1 MTDQSPTTA
10 RADAPAADEPAADEP
25 DSTTGTDGRRTERW
39 KDAAALGIISI
50 VLLLPVG
57 GLLRYQGPPME
68 EGFMLAF
75 PEQILQGRFPHRDFL
90 HLYGPGSL
98 YVLAAV
104 FAVVGVSL
112 TAERLVGLLQHAGV
126 AFGLYALLR
135 PFGRRVATASAVVSI
150 LLLIGPA
157 GLTAL
162 AWNGALALGL
172 CALAVATSAGRR
184 PDASGTDASGS
195 GERGT
200 TVRLVV
206 AGVLAGAALLYRP
219 DMILAVGAGIAAV
232 LWDLPKSRRMP
243 LLIGAGASLLLYV
256 PHLLISGVG
265 ASFEGMFLEPVFS
278 LRGGRALPVPPSWN
292 EIDGFLQRA
301 GALRTDGWPL
311 PMLGLSKQISLWF
324 WLVPISIAVDVVAAW
339 RLRRRAP
346 GSDRARALWPA
357 ALFTAALL
365 PQALQRPDTTHL
377 AWVTG
382 ISFAVMIPAV
392 ASLLEELGPR
402 WTPTWR
408 VTASCGVVAAI
419 LVLVIP
425 FYPARTYVDLV
436 GQTFGRNR
444 FGAPITNGDRT
455 FYFGSAEGAADAQ
468 RVTDA
473 LRERADDGES
483 LIAGPTDLSR
493 TNYNDSFFY
502 FLFPDLVPGTRYI
515 EMDPGL
521 ANTEGSGLAE
531 ELLANDWLI
540 LSGSSD
546 LWSEPNESTESGSQR
561 PNEIVREHYCMVED
575 AGSFQLLQ
583 RCR

>member
-1 MTDQSPTTA
+1 MTDGTEPLAAETEQVPGE
-10 RADAPAADEPAADEP
+10 APETPGAPGAGPRDRSA
-25 DSTTGTDGRRTERW
+25 RW
-39 KDAAALGIISI
+39 KDGVALGIISV

-104 FAVVGVSL
+104 FAVFGVSL
-112 TAERLVGLLQHAGV
+112 TVERLVGLLQHAGV

-135 PFGRRVATASAVVSI
+135 PFGRRIATVSAVVSI

-172 CALAVATSAGRR
+172 CSLAVATSAGRR
-184 PDASGTDASGS
+184 EDG
-195 GERGT
+195 RGT

-219 DMILAVGAGIAAV
+219 DMILAVGAGTFAV
-232 LWDLPKSRRMP
+232 LWDLPRARRWP
-243 LLIGAGASLLLYV
+243 LLIGAGATLLLYV
-256 PHLLISGVG
+256 PHLLISGIG

-324 WLVPISIAVDVVAAW
+324 WLVPLSIVVDVVAAW

-346 GSDRARALWPA
+346 GSDRARVLWPA

-365 PQALQRPDTTHL
+365 PQAMQRPDTTHL

-392 ASLLEELGPR
+392 ASLLEELSPR
-402 WTPTWR
+402 VTLGRRLTPTWR
-408 VTASCGVVAAI
+408 FTASCGVVAAI
-419 LVLVIP
+419 LVLIIP
-425 FYPARTYVDLV
+425 FYPLRTYVDLV
-436 GQTFGRNR
+436 GQSFGHNR
-444 FGAPITNGDRT
+444 FGAAITNGDRT

-473 LRERADDGES
+473 LQELADDGDS

-502 FLFPDLVPGTRYI
+502 YLFPDLVPGTRYI

-521 ANTEGSGLAE
+521 ANTDDSGLAE
-531 ELLANDWLI
+531 ELLENDWLI

-561 PNEIVREHYCMVED
+561 PNDIVREHYCMVED

>member
-1 MTDQSPTTA
+1 MSEHGGDLA
-10 RADAPAADEPAADEP
+10 AADAPGSGTATADATGDEAVDP
-25 DSTTGTDGRRTERW
+25 RRSERW
-39 KDAAALGIISI
+39 KDAAALGIISV

-184 PDASGTDASGS
+184 EDG
-195 GERGT
+195 RGT

-219 DMILAVGAGIAAV
+219 DMILAVGAGTAAV

-243 LLIGAGASLLLYV
+243 LLIGAGATLLLYV
-256 PHLLISGVG
+256 PHLLISGIG

-365 PQALQRPDTTHL
+365 PQAMQRPDTTHL

-455 FYFGSAEGAADAQ
+455 FYFGSAEGAEDAQ

-473 LRERADDGES
+473 LRERAEDGES

-521 ANTEGSGLAE
+521 ANTEDSGLAE
-531 ELLANDWLI
+531 ELLENDWLI

-575 AGSFQLLQ
+575 ADSFQLLQ